1 MNEENTKYGDYIIT
15 SQYNLDSIPEN
26 FTTYIT
32 CTDNIKMFDNMKI
45 LEIVE
50 IILKLSIINSA
61 IFLSNICNT
70 TTNIQRVSQVLLYLP
85 NTVVYLIIPT
95 MIITSSKISIST
107 IVSILLNMPLTA
119 IASIIGNMSIPLD
132 IIFPISTNRYKIL
145 NKIKSDIL
153 SDENIPVHKAALILS
168 DSNIP
173 RYQVDIILSN
183 MSINKSSLILLKI
196 PL

>member
-70 TTNIQRVSQVLLYLP
+70 TENIQRVSQVLLYLP